1 MLGAPMD
8 WTTSY
13 KPGTR
18 FGPRSIRDAVCNLE
32 FFSLVLGRPVEDLVV
47 FNDLGDVSLPP
58 GSVVESLERIRRVV
72 EGVREDFGENIIVL
86 GGEHLVS
93 LPVIETLHNDID
105 ILIVVDAHLDQ
116 RDEYLGNKLS
126 HATVMRRVFEKT
138 GIPIIYIGARAISP
152 EEYDYAVKH
161 GNKIKLYMPH
171 VLRYSD
177 KMKEIADIINNKK
190 IYLSIDMDG
199 LDPGY
204 APGVSNPEPI
214 GITSYQLIELLKI
227 INEHGD
233 LIAAD
238 IVEVN
243 PLGDINDVTSLLA
256 AKMLVEITA
265 ILMSKKT
272 R

>member
-18 FGPRSIRDAVCNLE
+18 FGPKSIRDAVCNLE
-32 FFSLVLGRPVEDLVV
+32 FFSLVLGKPVEDLVV
-47 FNDLGDVSLPP
+47 FNDLGDISLSP
-58 GSVVESLERIRRVV
+58 GNVVESLERIRRAIK
-72 EGVREDFGENIIVL
+72 GVREDYTENIIVL
-86 GGEHLVS
+86 GGEHLVT
-93 LPVIETLHNDID
+93 LPVIETLYDNID
-105 ILIVVDAHLDQ
+105 LMIVIDAHLDQ

-126 HATVMRRVFEKT
+126 HATVMRRAFEKT
-138 GIPIIYIGARAISP
+138 SIPIIYIGARAISP
-152 EEYDYAVKH
+152 EEYDYVKKH
-161 GNKIKLYMPH
+161 SDRIKIYMPH
-171 VLRYSD
+171 DLRCSD
-177 KMKEIADIINNKK
+177 RIKELADAIRNKK

-199 LDPGY
+199 FDPGY

-214 GITSYQLIELLKI
+214 GISGDQLVELLKI
-227 INEHGD
+227 INKHSN

-243 PLGDINDVTSLLA
+243 PLEDINDITSLLA
-256 AKMLVEITA
+256 AKLLVEITA
-265 ILMSKKT
+265 ILMSKNT